1 MVQLLYFE
9 VKKYF
14 LFNNYP
20 GKFPSRLYLQNIC
33 ILLIGVLNI
42 LNNFLPASYLELSI
56 KLADKWKFPVLVA
69 IALALHGGLSIYCQ
83 AQRKCIE
90 LIAKHLTFITFIFA
104 VIMKGIVIID
114 TLLRGDFNYTLNLFS
129 HFISFLITSDN
140 CFIAKLGKVFQKN
153 QWNRSKLEKNCIL
166 EM

>member
-69 IALALHGGLSIYCQ
+69 IALALHGGLSVYCQ

-114 TLLRGDFNYTLNLFS
+114 TLLRGDFNYFKPILTF
-129 HFISFLITSDN
+129 HFFFN
-140 CFIAKLGKVFQKN
+140 HQ
-153 QWNRSKLEKNCIL
+153 
-166 EM
+166 